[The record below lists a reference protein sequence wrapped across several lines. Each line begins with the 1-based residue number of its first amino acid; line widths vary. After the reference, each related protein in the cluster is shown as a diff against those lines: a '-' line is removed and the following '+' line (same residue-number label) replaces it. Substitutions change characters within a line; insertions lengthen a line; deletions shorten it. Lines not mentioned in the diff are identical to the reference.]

1 MNPFE
6 LVAALMTVVAL
17 AGWLNVKTLH
27 LPHGVAMLIAGLV
40 GASALFVL
48 QWLFPQFEVGRQIS
62 DYINHIDFVTTVT
75 GYMLAFLLF
84 AGAMQVDLSEMR
96 RRWASVAALA
106 TLGVAGSIIIVGI
119 GLWFIA
125 AQLGLPLP
133 LSWALVFGALISPTD
148 PVAVLATVRLVKL
161 SKTLQVVLQGEALFN
176 DGVGIVAFTAL
187 LALATGT
194 GGISPSIA
202 VIDVVVEALGGLV
215 FGMAASFLVI
225 RLMGTLDDFAVE
237 VSMSIAL
244 AMVSYAAAQALH
256 LSGAIAVVG
265 AGMLFGG
272 ARAKEAMRGE
282 TEAYLRGFW
291 TLVDEILNA
300 LLFLLLGVEMIAV
313 PFYSHQI
320 GLLVV
325 AIPLVLISRFAVV
338 LPWGAYFRFRRGE
351 RRPTLILGWGG
362 LHGALS
368 LALALTIPQAPQ
380 RALILSITYAVVAFS
395 ITVQGLTFTPL
406 VKWIQKGNGSSSH
419 L

>member
-1 MNPFE
+1 MTPFE

-17 AGWLNVKTLH
+17 AGWLNVQTLH
-27 LPHGVAMLIAGLV
+27 LPHGVAMLIAGLA
-40 GASALFVL
+40 GAGVLFAL
-48 QWLFPQFEVGRQIS
+48 QWFFPQFEVGRQIS

-84 AGAMQVDLSEMR
+84 AGAMQVDLGEMR
-96 RRWASVAALA
+96 RRWASIAALA
-106 TLGVAGSIIIVGI
+106 TLGVAGSIIVVGF

-125 AQLGLPLP
+125 GKLGLPLP
-133 LSWALVFGALISPTD
+133 LGWALVFGALISPTD

-187 LALATGT
+187 LALAMGT
-194 GGISPSIA
+194 GDLSPTTA

-215 FGMAASFLVI
+215 FGMAASWLVI
-225 RLMGTLDDFAVE
+225 KLMGTLDDFAVE

-244 AMVSYAAAQALH
+244 AMVSYAVAQALH

-272 ARAKEAMRGE
+272 ARAKEAMKGE

-313 PFYSHQI
+313 PFYAHQI
-320 GLLVV
+320 GLLLA

-338 LPWGAYFRFRRGE
+338 LPWGAYFRLRQGE
-351 RRPTLILGWGG
+351 LRPTLILGWGG

-368 LALALTIPQAPQ
+368 LALALTIPQGPE
-380 RALILSITYAVVAFS
+380 RALILSITYVVVAFS
-395 ITVQGLTFTPL
+395 IAVQGLTFTPL
-406 VKWIQKGNGSSSH
+406 VKWSERRR
-419 L
+419 

>member
-40 GASALFVL
+40 GAGALFAL

-84 AGAMQVDLSEMR
+84 AGAMQVDLGEMR
-96 RRWASVAALA
+96 RRWAAVAALA

-125 AQLGLPLP
+125 ARLGLPLP

-194 GGISPSIA
+194 GDISPSLA
-202 VIDVVVEALGGLV
+202 VLDVVVQALGGLV

-225 RLMGTLDDFAVE
+225 RIMGTLDDFAVE

-244 AMVSYAAAQALH
+244 AMASYAAAQALH

-272 ARAKEAMRGE
+272 VRAKEAMRGE
-282 TEAYLRGFW
+282 TEVYLMGFW

-313 PFYSHQI
+313 PFYAHQI
-320 GLLVV
+320 GLLLA
-325 AIPLVLISRFAVV
+325 AIPLVLIARFAVV
-338 LPWGAYFRFRRGE
+338 LPWGAYYRFRQSE
-351 RRPTLILGWGG
+351 KRPTLILGWGG

-368 LALALTIPQAPQ
+368 LALALTLPQGAE

-395 ITVQGLTFTPL
+395 ITAQGLTFTPL
-406 VKWIQKGNGSSSH
+406 VKWIQRGG
-419 L
+419 